1 MMNIEQLHY
10 ITQSNVPK
18 YTLLELVEVVC
29 KNGVKCVQYREKNK
43 NYDEFLAEAIEVQE
57 ICKYYQVQFIVN
69 DRIEIAK
76 IIQAD
81 GVHLGK
87 KDFLLSDARDYIG
100 KNTIIGATSNEG
112 NDIENALRCGADYVG
127 LGPLHFTSTKEV
139 LSPIL
144 GINGIHELCA
154 VYGDQIPIIAIGG
167 IMPEDIPLLWQNK
180 QNNNN
185 PSIEIVAN
193 SKLTNPIEHQVI
205 NKPISK
211 LHGVAVAGGINNSP
225 DPAMSVKKYLA
236 ALAMTE

>member
-10 ITQSNVPK
+10 ITQSNIPK

-43 NYDEFLAEAIEVQE
+43 KYEEFLAEDIEVKE

-100 KNTIIGATSNEG
+100 KNTIIGATANEG

-144 GINGIHELCA
+144 GINGIQELCA

-167 IMPEDIPLLWQNK
+167 IMPEEIPLLWQNK

-185 PSIEIVAN
+185 TSIEIVAN
-193 SKLTNPIEHQVI
+193 AKLTKPIDQQVI
-205 NKPISK
+205 NNSISN
-211 LHGVAVAGGINNSP
+211 LHGIADDCGINSNS
-225 DPAMSVKKYLA
+225 KKAVSL
-236 ALAMTE
+236 